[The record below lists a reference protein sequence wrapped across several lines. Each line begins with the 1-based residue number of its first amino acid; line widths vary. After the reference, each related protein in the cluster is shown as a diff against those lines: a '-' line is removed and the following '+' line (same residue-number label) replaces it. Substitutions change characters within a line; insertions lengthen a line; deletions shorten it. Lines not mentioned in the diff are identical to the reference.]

1 LFALS
6 FTFRVAVRVPVAVG
20 VNVTLIVQADL
31 AAKSTCTIGVTFTPS
46 AKGTRTATLNVND
59 SANNSPQT
67 ASLTGTGK

>member
-31 AAKSTCTIGVTFTPS
+31 AA
-46 AKGTRTATLNVND
+46 RLL
-59 SANNSPQT
+59 PQLLVW
-67 ASLTGTGK
+67 A